1 MTALPAVDTEAE
13 SAFWRR
19 AIDAG
24 AVPPDAP
31 DAPGRAVRRLGRTGR
46 RVDCARRRRPEAGD
60 SGLVRRVRRPGSP
73 VPEVGGLSIDPAW
86 VDVPGFGG
94 QAIAKDVGRHDSTIV
109 WSRPDRILVEMSN
122 VCAVDPAPIG

>member
-1 MTALPAVDTEAE
+1 MPARCRPTPRMPLAE
-13 SAFWRR
+13 PF
-19 AIDAG
+19 
-24 AVPPDAP
+24 
-31 DAPGRAVRRLGRTGR
+31 
-46 RVDCARRRRPEAGD
+46 GD
-60 SGLVRRVRRPGSP
+60 SVELADELIALVVDGPKRATAGSYDEYVAQGSP

-94 QAIAKDVGRHDSTIV
+94 QAIAKDVGRRDSTIV